1 VLGGGRRWTGTLVI
15 AYVQVTGR
23 PTRVGFV
30 CGRRVGRAV
39 VRNRGRRLLKEAW
52 RSLSPR
58 IREGFDLV
66 LVARPEIRGAQ
77 LQDVRED
84 LAETLAAG
92 EVMDA

>member
-1 VLGGGRRWTGTLVI
+1 VI

-58 IREGFDLV
+58 VRHGFDLV
-66 LVARPEIRGAQ
+66 VVARPEIRGTR

-84 LAETLAAG
+84 LAEALTAG
-92 EVMDA
+92 GVMDA

>member
-1 VLGGGRRWTGTLVI
+1 VLGSGRRFSGGLVI

-52 RSLSPR
+52 RSLSPEV
-58 IREGFDLV
+58 REGFDLV
-66 LVARPEIRGAQ
+66 VVARPEIRGAE
-77 LQDVRED
+77 LGDVRGD
-84 LAETLAAG
+84 LAAALTACG
-92 EVMDA
+92 VVDE